1 MPTIDVNGV
10 SLYYEEHGAGDETI
24 VFSHGLLMN
33 SGMFRAQ
40 VEALRDRYR
49 CIVYDHRGQ
58 GRSAVPQS
66 GYDMDNV
73 TRDAASL
80 IRLLRAWPCHF
91 VGLSMGGFVGMR
103 LAIHHPELLH
113 SLVLMETSANPE
125 PRRNVRPYRLLAF
138 LGRWFGFRLVAD
150 RLMNILFGRTF
161 LNDPARRDERQAWKQ
176 VILVNDRKGAARAAH
191 AVIDREGVGDRL
203 GEISIPTLIIV
214 GEEDVAT
221 PPKEGRKM
229 QEKISGS
236 QLLVIPAAGHSSSIE
251 QPEAINRALMDF
263 VLGTLS
269 NSVAT
274 RG

>member
-1 MPTIDVNGV
+1 MPQIKVNDIE
-10 SLYYEEHGAGDETI
+10 LYYEEHGDGEETI

-103 LAIHHPELLH
+103 LAIHHPELLR

-125 PRRNVRPYRLLAF
+125 PRRNVRPYRLLAL

-150 RLMNILFGRTF
+150 RVMNILFGRTF
-161 LNDPARRDERQAWKQ
+161 MNDAARRDERQAWKQ
-176 VILVNDRKGAARAAH
+176 VILANDRKGAARAAH

-203 GEISIPTLIIV
+203 GEISVPTLIIV

-229 QEKISGS
+229 QEKIPGS

-251 QPEAINRALMDF
+251 QPEAVNQ
-263 VLGTLS
+263 TLKHFLQ
-269 NSVAT
+269 
-274 RG
+274 G

>member
-1 MPTIDVNGV
+1 MDTIEVNGTR
-10 SLYYEEHGAGDETI
+10 LYYEEHGDGEETI

-33 SGMFRAQ
+33 AGMFSAQ

-49 CIVYDHRGQ
+49 CIAYDHRGQ
-58 GRSAVPQS
+58 GRSAVPPD

-103 LAIHHPELLH
+103 LAIHHPELLR

-125 PRRNVRPYRLLAF
+125 PRRNVKPYRLLAF
-138 LGRWFGFRLVAD
+138 IGRWFGFRPVAD

-161 LNDPARRDERQAWKQ
+161 MNDPAREDERRAWKR
-176 VILVNDRKGAARAAH
+176 VILANDRKGAARAAR
-191 AVIDREGVGDRL
+191 AVIDREGVGERL
-203 GEISIPTLIIV
+203 GEISVPTLIIV

-221 PPKEGRKM
+221 PPKEGRKL
-229 QEKISGS
+229 QDNIPGS
-236 QLLVIPAAGHSSSIE
+236 RLIVIPSAGHSSTIE
-251 QPEAINRALMDF
+251 QPQAVNQALADF
-263 VLGTLS
+263 LQG
-269 NSVAT
+269 
-274 RG
+274 